1 MRIIFMGTGE
11 ISLPTLR
18 TLIENQEHGIDELV
32 AVYTQP
38 DKPVG
43 RKQIL
48 TPPAVKTLAM
58 AHGIPVMQPEGLRG
72 NSEAIDRFAAFRPD
86 LVVVMA
92 YGQILPRALI
102 AIPSLACLN
111 LHASLLPRHRGA
123 SPIQAAIRAGDTVSG
138 ITLMHIVP
146 KLDAGDMIL
155 HEVIPITLEDSG
167 GSLHDRLAGL
177 GPIVILRGIERF
189 RSEVPLVTSQEESL
203 VTYSG
208 KLGREDGEI
217 DWRKSA
223 AELERLIRAYDPWPG
238 TTTCL
243 QLGGS
248 SRILK
253 VHPPTSL
260 VTGTGTATIP
270 GTVLESEGRL
280 VVQCG
285 SGALS
290 LEGDLQLDGRKR
302 LPLSEFLR
310 GSEIPVGTILGRNEI
325 AFENQSV

>member
-18 TLIENQEHGIDELV
+18 TLISNQEHGIDELV

-38 DKPVG
+38 DKPIG
-43 RKQIL
+43 RKQFL

-58 AHGIPVMQPEGLRG
+58 AHGIPVMQPQGLRG
-72 NSEAIDRFAAFRPD
+72 NPEALDAFAAFRPD
-86 LVVVMA
+86 LVIVMA
-92 YGQILPRALI
+92 YGQILPRVLI
-102 AIPSLACLN
+102 DVPSLACLN

-123 SPIQAAIRAGDTVSG
+123 SPIQAAIRAGDAVSG

-155 HEVIPITLEDSG
+155 HESIPISLDDSG
-167 GSLHDRLAGL
+167 GSLHDRLADL
-177 GPIVILRGIERF
+177 GPIVILRGIEHF
-189 RSEVPLVTSQEESL
+189 RRGVPLATSQEESL

-217 DWRKSA
+217 DWSKSA
-223 AELERLIRAYDPWPG
+223 VELERLIRAYDPWPG
-238 TTTCL
+238 TTTGL
-243 QLGGS
+243 RLGGS
-248 SRILK
+248 ARTLK
-253 VHPPTSL
+253 IHPPTSF
-260 VTGTGTATIP
+260 VAGTAATP

-285 SGALS
+285 TGALS
-290 LEGDLQLDGRKR
+290 LQGDLQLDGRKR

>member
-18 TLIENQEHGIDELV
+18 TLIENHENGNDELV

-38 DKPVG
+38 DKPIG

-48 TPPAVKTLAM
+48 TPPAVKVLATE
-58 AHGIPVMQPEGLRG
+58 HGIPVKQPELLRG
-72 NSEAIDRFAAFRPD
+72 NTEALEEFADFRPD
-86 LVVVMA
+86 LAVVMA
-92 YGQILPRALI
+92 YGQILPRVLI
-102 AIPSLACLN
+102 GIPTLACLN

-123 SPIQAAIRAGDTVSG
+123 SPIQAAIREGDEISG

-155 HEVIPITLEDSG
+155 HESIPILPGDRG
-167 GSLHDRLAGL
+167 GSLHDKLAEL
-177 GPIVILRGIERF
+177 GPAVISRGLESF
-189 RSEVPLVTSQEESL
+189 RNGIPAATPQEEAL

-217 DWRKSA
+217 DWSKSA
-223 AELERLIRAYDPWPG
+223 IELERLIRAYDPWPG
-238 TTTCL
+238 TTTEL
-243 QLGGS
+243 LLGGS
-248 SRILK
+248 PRTLK
-253 VHPPTSL
+253 IHPPT
-260 VTGTGTATIP
+260 TAMAGSDSEP
-270 GTVLESEGRL
+270 GTVLESDGRL

-285 SGALS
+285 SGVIS

-302 LPLSEFLR
+302 LPVTEFLR
-310 GSEIPVGTILGRNEI
+310 GSGIPVGTILGRNEI
-325 AFENQSV
+325 AL